1 MNLFPPLDLQQYPI
15 TQYFGE
21 NPEAYRAYRLPGHSG
36 IDVAAPEG
44 TPVCAAAAG
53 RVCQV
58 ENRLDGYG
66 RFLRIDHDGFFT
78 LYAHLSAVLV
88 SLGQALA
95 ASEVIGRVGWSGN
108 VRDANGQ
115 RSPAAAH
122 LHFELHLPGNGA
134 PGYGDCVDP
143 LSYWQRQAA
152 LPCSND
158 APSLRLQVVNAPLG
172 LNVRAGPGIAY
183 AVVGRLQNGVIV
195 AAQGIARQEVWVEL
209 GPGRYAAMKF
219 GEDIYLESPS

>member
-1 MNLFPPLDLQQYPI
+1 MYLFPSLDLQQYSI

-21 NPEAYRAYRLPGHSG
+21 NPEAYRVYQLPGHSG

-53 RVCQV
+53 KVCQV
-58 ENRLDGYG
+58 EDQPDGYG
-66 RFLRIDHDGFFT
+66 RYVRIDHDGFFT

-88 SLGQALA
+88 NLGQALA
-95 ASEVIGRVGWSGN
+95 AGEGIGRVGWSGN

-122 LHFELHLPGNGA
+122 LHFELRLPGNGA

-143 LSYWQRQAA
+143 LPYWLQQVA
-152 LPCSND
+152 LPGCGE
-158 APSLRLQVVNAPLG
+158 APPLRLQVVNAPLG

-183 AVVGRLQNGVIV
+183 TVVGRLQSGAEV

-209 GPGRYAAMKF
+209 GPGRYAAMKY
-219 GEDIYLESPS
+219 GEDTYLEPPA